1 MKRDGEPIFLFA
13 ELYLA
18 ATKVVSMRAGDDR
31 KWVSPKKLEVLR
43 KT

>member
-18 ATKVVSMRAGDDR
+18 VVSMRAGDDR

>member
-1 MKRDGEPIFLFA
+1 MKRDGEPIFLFT

-18 ATKVVSMRAGDDR
+18 ATKVVSIRARDDR
-31 KWVSPKKLEVLR
+31 EWLLPKKLEVLR

>member
-1 MKRDGEPIFLFA
+1 MKRGGEPIFLFT

-18 ATKVVSMRAGDDR
+18 TTKVVSMRARDDR
-31 KWVSPKKLEVLR
+31 KRVLPKKLEVLR